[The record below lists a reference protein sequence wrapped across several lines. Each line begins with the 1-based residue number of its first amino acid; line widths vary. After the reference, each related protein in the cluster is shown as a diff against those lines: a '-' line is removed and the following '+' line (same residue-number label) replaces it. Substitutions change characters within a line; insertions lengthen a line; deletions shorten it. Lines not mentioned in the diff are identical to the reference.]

1 MSLLIKN
8 IKKLIQCRT
17 EQTPFVSGKDM
28 SFVPSIDNAYLFVKD
43 GKIKDFGKMQELK
56 KINTDQVIDAKDR
69 MVLPSWCDSHTH
81 IVFAGNRSKEFI
93 DRIKGLSY
101 EEIAAR
107 GGGILNSA
115 KLLQNT
121 SKEDLYNQS
130 NMRINSVIRQGTGA
144 IEIKSGYG
152 LSFESE
158 LKMLQVIKQIK
169 DSSKMQVKSTFLGA
183 HAYPNEF
190 KGNKDGYINL
200 VLNKMLPAFKREN
213 LIDYIDV
220 FCEKGYF
227 SPEDTERIIK
237 EGLKYNIRSKIHVNQ
252 FNALG
257 GIKIAVENNSLSV
270 DHLEVLQDDDIK
282 ILSKGSTIPVVLPT
296 CSYFL
301 GIDYAPARKLIDAG
315 LPLAIASDFNPGSSP
330 SGNMNFVISTACT
343 KMKLTTEEAINAAT
357 INGAYAMGL
366 EDKVGSIS
374 KDKIANLIIT
384 NKINSIDEV
393 PYNFGG
399 NQIQQS
405 NFRRRN
411 NFLTLL
417 IICLLLFLKFYVLKH
432 LFYQ

>member
-1 MSLLIKN
+1 MTPGLNQKTWFNLKTMSLLIKN

-17 EQTPFVSGKDM
+17 ENISFVSGKDM
-28 SFVPSIDNAYLFVKD
+28 SFLPSIDNAYLVIKN
-43 GKIKDFGKMQELK
+43 GKISDFGKMQDFKETGF
-56 KINTDQVIDAKDR
+56 NEVIDAKDR
-69 MVLPSWCDSHTH
+69 MILPSWCDSHTH

-152 LSFESE
+152 LSLESE

-169 DSSKMQVKSTFLGA
+169 DSSKIQVKSTFLGA

-190 KGNKDGYINL
+190 KENKDGYIDL
-200 VLNKMLPAFKREN
+200 VLNKMLPAFSKEN

-227 SPEDTERIIK
+227 SPEDTEKIIK

-252 FNALG
+252 FNVLG
-257 GIKIAVENNSLSV
+257 GVKIAVENNALSV

-315 LPLAIASDFNPGSSP
+315 LPVAIASDFNPGSSP

-374 KDKIANLIIT
+374 KGKIANLIIT
-384 NKINSIDEV
+384 NKINSIDDI

-399 NQIQQS
+399 NQIHKIILEGQ
-405 NFRRRN
+405 
-411 NFLTLL
+411 L
-417 IICLLLFLKFYVLKH
+417 IS
-432 LFYQ
+432 

>member
-17 EQTPFVSGKDM
+17 ENISFVSGKEM
-28 SFVPSIDNAYLFVKD
+28 SFLPSIDNAYLVIKD
-43 GKIKDFGKMQELK
+43 GKINDFGKMQDLK
-56 KINTDQVIDAKDR
+56 ETDFNEVIDTKDR
-69 MVLPSWCDSHTH
+69 MILPSWCDSHTH

-93 DRIKGLSY
+93 DRIQGLSY

-152 LSFESE
+152 LSLESE

-190 KGNKDGYINL
+190 RGNKDGYIDL
-200 VLNKMLPAFKREN
+200 VLNKMLPAFKKKN
-213 LIDYIDV
+213 LIDFIDV

-252 FNALG
+252 FNVLG
-257 GIKIAVENNSLSV
+257 GVKIAVENNALSV

-282 ILSKGSTIPVVLPT
+282 ILSKGSTMPVVLPT

-374 KDKIANLIIT
+374 KGKTANLIIT
-384 NKINSIDEV
+384 NKINSIDDI
-393 PYNFGG
+393 PYNFGE
-399 NQIQQS
+399 NQIYKIILEGQ
-405 NFRRRN
+405 
-411 NFLTLL
+411 L
-417 IICLLLFLKFYVLKH
+417 IS
-432 LFYQ
+432 

>member
-1 MSLLIKN
+1 MS
-8 IKKLIQCRT
+8 
-17 EQTPFVSGKDM
+17 V
-28 SFVPSIDNAYLFVKD
+28 VPSIDDAYLFVKD
-43 GKIKDFGKMQELK
+43 GKINDFGKMQELK

-130 NMRINSVIRQGTGA
+130 KMRINSVIRQGTGA

-169 DSSKMQVKSTFLGA
+169 ENSKMQVKSTFLGA
-183 HAYPNEF
+183 HAYPNQF
-190 KGNKDGYINL
+190 KENKDGYVDL
-200 VLNKMLPAFKREN
+200 VLNKMLPAFKKEN

-227 SPEDTERIIK
+227 SPKDTERIIK

-252 FNALG
+252 FNILG
-257 GIKIAVENNSLSV
+257 GVKIAVENNALSV

-315 LPLAIASDFNPGSSP
+315 LPIAIASDFNPGSSP

-384 NKINSIDEV
+384 NKINSIDEI

-399 NQIQQS
+399 NQIHKVI
-405 NFRRRN
+405 
-411 NFLTLL
+411 LEGE
-417 IICLLLFLKFYVLKH
+417 IIS
-432 LFYQ
+432 

>member
-252 FNALG
+252 FNVLG
-257 GIKIAVENNSLSV
+257 GIKIAVENNALSV
-270 DHLEVLQDDDIK
+270 DHLEVLQVDDIK

-399 NQIQQS
+399 NQIHKVI
-405 NFRRRN
+405 
-411 NFLTLL
+411 LEGE
-417 IICLLLFLKFYVLKH
+417 IIS
-432 LFYQ
+432 

>member
-17 EQTPFVSGKDM
+17 EETSFVSGKDM

-43 GKIKDFGKMQELK
+43 GKIKDFGKMQDLK
-56 KINTDQVIDAKDR
+56 EINTDQVIDAKDR

-190 KGNKDGYINL
+190 KGNKDGYIDL

-257 GIKIAVENNSLSV
+257 GIKIAVENNALSV
-270 DHLEVLQDDDIK
+270 DHLEVLQVDDIK

-399 NQIQQS
+399 NQIHKVI
-405 NFRRRN
+405 
-411 NFLTLL
+411 LEGE
-417 IICLLLFLKFYVLKH
+417 IIS
-432 LFYQ
+432 

>member
-1 MSLLIKN
+1 
-8 IKKLIQCRT
+8 
-17 EQTPFVSGKDM
+17 M

-43 GKIKDFGKMQELK
+43 GKIKDFGKMQDLK
-56 KINTDQVIDAKDR
+56 EVNTDQVIDAKDR

-101 EEIAAR
+101 EEIASR

-190 KGNKDGYINL
+190 KGNKDGYIDL

-227 SPEDTERIIK
+227 SPKDTERIIK

-252 FNALG
+252 FNVLG
-257 GIKIAVENNSLSV
+257 GIKIAVENNALSV
-270 DHLEVLQDDDIK
+270 DHLEVLQVDDIK

-384 NKINSIDEV
+384 NKINSIDEI

-399 NQIQQS
+399 NQIHKVI
-405 NFRRRN
+405 
-411 NFLTLL
+411 LEGE
-417 IICLLLFLKFYVLKH
+417 IIS
-432 LFYQ
+432 

>member
-1 MSLLIKN
+1 
-8 IKKLIQCRT
+8 
-17 EQTPFVSGKDM
+17 M
-28 SFVPSIDNAYLFVKD
+28 SFVPSIDDAYLFVKD
-43 GKIKDFGKMQELK
+43 GKINDFGKMIELK
-56 KINTDQVIDAKDR
+56 TINADQVIDAKDR

-81 IVFAGNRSKEFI
+81 IVFSGNRSKEFI

-115 KLLQNT
+115 KLLENT

-152 LSFESE
+152 LSFDSE

-169 DSSKMQVKSTFLGA
+169 DKSKIQVKSTFLGA
-183 HAYPNEF
+183 HAYPVEF
-190 KGNKDGYINL
+190 KENKEGYIDL
-200 VLNKMLPAFKREN
+200 VLNKMLPAFKKKN
-213 LIDYIDV
+213 LIDFIDV

-227 SPEDTERIIK
+227 STEDTERIVK
-237 EGLKYNIRSKIHVNQ
+237 EGLKYSLRSKIHVNQ
-252 FNALG
+252 FNVLG
-257 GIKIAVENNSLSV
+257 GIKIAVENNALSV
-270 DHLEVLQDDDIK
+270 DHLEVLQEDDIK
-282 ILSKGSTIPVVLPT
+282 TLSKGSTIPVVLPT

-301 GIDYAPARKLIDAG
+301 GIDYAPARKLIDSG

-374 KDKIANLIIT
+374 INKLANLIIT
-384 NKINSIDEV
+384 NKINSIDEI

-399 NQIQQS
+399 NQIHKVI
-405 NFRRRN
+405 
-411 NFLTLL
+411 LKGE
-417 IICLLLFLKFYVLKH
+417 IIS
-432 LFYQ
+432 

>member
-1 MSLLIKN
+1 MTYGLNQKTWFNHQCMSLLIKN

-17 EQTPFVSGKDM
+17 EETSFVSGKDM

-43 GKIKDFGKMQELK
+43 GKIKDFGKMQDLK
-56 KINTDQVIDAKDR
+56 EINTDQVIDAKDR

-101 EEIAAR
+101 EEIASR

-399 NQIQQS
+399 NQIHKVI
-405 NFRRRN
+405 
-411 NFLTLL
+411 LEGE
-417 IICLLLFLKFYVLKH
+417 IIS
-432 LFYQ
+432 

>member
-1 MSLLIKN
+1 MTPGLNQKTWFNLKTMSLLIKN

-17 EQTPFVSGKDM
+17 ENISFVSGKEM
-28 SFVPSIDNAYLFVKD
+28 SFLPSVDNAYLVIKD
-43 GKIKDFGKMQELK
+43 GKINDFGKMQDLK

-81 IVFAGNRSKEFI
+81 IVFAGDRSKEFI

-121 SKEDLYNQS
+121 SEEDLYNQS
-130 NMRINSVIRQGTGA
+130 KMRINSVIRQGTGA

-190 KGNKDGYINL
+190 KENKDGYIDL
-200 VLNKMLPAFKREN
+200 VLNKMLPAFKKKN
-213 LIDYIDV
+213 LIDFIDV

-252 FNALG
+252 FNVLG
-257 GIKIAVENNSLSV
+257 GVKIAVENNALSV

-384 NKINSIDEV
+384 NKINSTDEI

-399 NQIQQS
+399 NQIHKVI
-405 NFRRRN
+405 
-411 NFLTLL
+411 LEGE
-417 IICLLLFLKFYVLKH
+417 IIS
-432 LFYQ
+432 

>member
-1 MSLLIKN
+1 
-8 IKKLIQCRT
+8 
-17 EQTPFVSGKDM
+17 M
-28 SFVPSIDNAYLFVKD
+28 SFVPSIDDAYLFVKD
-43 GKIKDFGKMQELK
+43 GEIKDFGKMQELK
-56 KINTDQVIDAKDR
+56 MINTDQVIDAKDR

-81 IVFAGNRSKEFI
+81 IVFSGNRSKEFI

-130 NMRINSVIRQGTGA
+130 KMRINSVIRQGTGA

-169 DSSKMQVKSTFLGA
+169 ENSKMQVKSTFLGA

-190 KGNKDGYINL
+190 KENKDGYVDL
-200 VLNKMLPAFKREN
+200 VLNKMLPAFKKDN
-213 LIDYIDV
+213 LIDFIDV

-227 SPEDTERIIK
+227 SPKDTERIIK

-252 FNALG
+252 FNILG
-257 GIKIAVENNSLSV
+257 GIKIAVENNALSV

-384 NKINSIDEV
+384 NKINSIDEI

-399 NQIQQS
+399 NQIHKVI
-405 NFRRRN
+405 
-411 NFLTLL
+411 LEGK
-417 IICLLLFLKFYVLKH
+417 IIS
-432 LFYQ
+432 

>member
-17 EQTPFVSGKDM
+17 DKTPFVSGKDM
-28 SFVPSIDNAYLFVKD
+28 SFVPSIDDAFLLIKN
-43 GKIKDFGKMQELK
+43 GKINDFGKMQELK

-81 IVFAGNRSKEFI
+81 IVFSGNRSKEFI

-107 GGGILNSA
+107 GGGILNSV

-130 NMRINSVIRQGTGA
+130 KMRINSVIRQGTGA

-190 KGNKDGYINL
+190 RGNKDGYIDL
-200 VLNKMLPAFKREN
+200 VLNKMLPAFKKKN
-213 LIDYIDV
+213 LIDFIDV

-237 EGLKYNIRSKIHVNQ
+237 EGLKYDIRSKIHVNQ
-252 FNALG
+252 FNILG
-257 GIKIAVENNSLSV
+257 GIKIAVENNALSV

-282 ILSKGSTIPVVLPT
+282 TLSKGSTMPVVLPT

-366 EDKVGSIS
+366 ENKVGSIS
-374 KDKIANLIIT
+374 RDKIANLIIT
-384 NKINSIDEV
+384 NKINSIDDI

-399 NQIQQS
+399 NQIYKIILEGQ
-405 NFRRRN
+405 
-411 NFLTLL
+411 L
-417 IICLLLFLKFYVLKH
+417 IS
-432 LFYQ
+432 

>member
-17 EQTPFVSGKDM
+17 DKISFVSGEDM
-28 SFVPSIDNAYLFVKD
+28 SFLPSIDNAYLYVKD
-43 GKIKDFGKMQELK
+43 GKINDFGKMQDLK
-56 KINTDQVIDAKDR
+56 NINTDQVIDAKGR

-81 IVFAGNRSKEFI
+81 IVFSGNRSKEFI

-130 NMRINSVIRQGTGA
+130 KMRIESVIRQGTGA

-152 LSFESE
+152 LTFESE
-158 LKMLQVIKQIK
+158 LKMLQVIKEIK
-169 DSSKMQVKSTFLGA
+169 ENSKMQVKSTFLGA
-183 HAYPNEF
+183 HACPNEF
-190 KGNKDGYINL
+190 KDDKEGYIDL
-200 VLNKMLPAFKREN
+200 VLQKMLPEFSKNN
-213 LIDYIDV
+213 LIDFIDV

-227 SPEDTERIIK
+227 STDDTERIVK
-237 EGLKYNIRSKIHVNQ
+237 QGLKYNIRSKIHVNQ
-252 FNALG
+252 FNILG
-257 GIKIAVENNSLSV
+257 GIKIAVENNALSV
-270 DHLEVLQDDDIK
+270 DHLEVLEENDIK
-282 ILSKGSTIPVVLPT
+282 ILSEGSTIPVVLPT

-301 GIDYAPARKLIDAG
+301 GINYAPARKLIDSG

-384 NKINSIDEV
+384 NKINSIDEI

-399 NQIQQS
+399 NQIHK
-405 NFRRRN
+405 
-411 NFLTLL
+411 
-417 IICLLLFLKFYVLKH
+417 IILKGEIIS
-432 LFYQ
+432 

>member
-1 MSLLIKN
+1 
-8 IKKLIQCRT
+8 
-17 EQTPFVSGKDM
+17 M

-43 GKIKDFGKMQELK
+43 GKIKDFGKMQDLK
-56 KINTDQVIDAKDR
+56 EINTDQVIDAKDR

-101 EEIAAR
+101 EEIASR

-190 KGNKDGYINL
+190 KGNKDGYIDL

-227 SPEDTERIIK
+227 SPKDTERIIK

-252 FNALG
+252 FNVLG
-257 GIKIAVENNSLSV
+257 GIKIAVENNALSV
-270 DHLEVLQDDDIK
+270 DHLEVLQVDDIK

-399 NQIQQS
+399 NQIHKVI
-405 NFRRRN
+405 
-411 NFLTLL
+411 LEGE
-417 IICLLLFLKFYVLKH
+417 IIS
-432 LFYQ
+432 

>member
-17 EQTPFVSGKDM
+17 ENISFVSGKEM
-28 SFVPSIDNAYLFVKD
+28 SFLPSVDNAYLVIKD
-43 GKIKDFGKMQELK
+43 GKINDFGKMQDFKETGFNK
-56 KINTDQVIDAKDR
+56 VIDAKDR

-81 IVFAGNRSKEFI
+81 IVFAGDRSKEFI

-121 SKEDLYNQS
+121 SEEDLYNQS
-130 NMRINSVIRQGTGA
+130 KMRINYVIRQGTGA

-190 KGNKDGYINL
+190 KENKDGYIDL
-200 VLNKMLPAFKREN
+200 VLNKMLPAFKKKN
-213 LIDYIDV
+213 LIDFIDV

-252 FNALG
+252 FNVLG
-257 GIKIAVENNSLSV
+257 GIKIAVENNALSV

-282 ILSKGSTIPVVLPT
+282 ILSKVSTIPVVLPT

-384 NKINSIDEV
+384 NKINSIDEI

-399 NQIQQS
+399 NQIDKVI
-405 NFRRRN
+405 
-411 NFLTLL
+411 LEGE
-417 IICLLLFLKFYVLKH
+417 IIS
-432 LFYQ
+432 

>member
-17 EQTPFVSGKDM
+17 EKTPFVSGKDM
-28 SFVPSIDNAYLFVKD
+28 SFVPSIDDAYLFVKD
-43 GKIKDFGKMQELK
+43 GKINDFGKMQELK

-81 IVFAGNRSKEFI
+81 IVFAGDRSKEFI

-130 NMRINSVIRQGTGA
+130 KMRINSVIRQGTGA

-190 KGNKDGYINL
+190 KENKDGYVDL
-200 VLNKMLPAFKREN
+200 VLNKMLPAFKKEN
-213 LIDYIDV
+213 LIDFIDV

-252 FNALG
+252 FNVLG
-257 GIKIAVENNSLSV
+257 GIKIAVENNALSV
-270 DHLEVLQDDDIK
+270 DHLEVLKDNDIK

-399 NQIQQS
+399 NQIHKVI
-405 NFRRRN
+405 
-411 NFLTLL
+411 LEGE
-417 IICLLLFLKFYVLKH
+417 IIS
-432 LFYQ
+432 

>member
-17 EQTPFVSGKDM
+17 DKTPFVSGKDM
-28 SFVPSIDNAYLFVKD
+28 SFVPSIDDAFLLIKN
-43 GKIKDFGKMQELK
+43 GKINDFGKMQELK

-130 NMRINSVIRQGTGA
+130 KMRINSVIRQGTGA

-399 NQIQQS
+399 NQIHKVI
-405 NFRRRN
+405 
-411 NFLTLL
+411 LEGE
-417 IICLLLFLKFYVLKH
+417 IIS
-432 LFYQ
+432 